1 MPLLSVIIPTYNVA
15 SKISKCLASL
25 DVLKTVIGDL
35 EVILVDDHSV
45 DDTYAVVCEYAS
57 SRDWVVPIRLDAN
70 NGTPSIPRNMG
81 LERATGE
88 FVFHLDPDDEILPA
102 GVAKEIEI
110 ARQWGADVVRAPLV
124 RDNGKTRTVMNRLND
139 WSDDLSRSE
148 RIEMVVK
155 NHSTTVCGVYRR
167 QFLIDNQ
174 IWWPSELRLAEDAI
188 FLYKSLSLG
197 KFAYSDEPDFV
208 YHVAVESGSASST
221 QQYQDRELSNHL
233 TAWSW
238 SSELLGSVGVD
249 YFALRGQVALSSAI
263 QNMIRFNRGGLSR
276 GKFDELRLFLQ
287 THRNAVDAFNYG
299 PRFSEICNFILEGR
313 YSEFLESIKL
323 RLLIAGYDLRF
334 ILPAIPELSK
344 FYQVRVD
351 EWSGH
356 DSHDEEVSRRLLNW
370 ADAIH
375 CEWMLGNA
383 VWYSQNKGARQSLQ
397 VRLHRFETSKEYG
410 HMLNREAVDKVITI
424 APGMFEETQ
433 RVFDFDRSKVAY
445 VPNYIKTESYIRS
458 DDPNKVFN
466 LVMVGSVP
474 IRKGYKRALVLLKS
488 LREIDPRYNLTVFGK
503 KAEELGWVYND
514 AEERRYFRNC
524 ERYIRQNG
532 LESAV
537 RFEGWVDTS
546 EALADKGFI
555 LSLSDAE
562 GSHVAAAE
570 GFAAGNI
577 TLLRP
582 WEGAEYMYPKKYIFD
597 RLVDM
602 RDFVLSC
609 RDFETFKAEAEE
621 GIEYVETR
629 YPMSRF
635 LELYSKNLPV
645 PYSVP

>member
-1 MPLLSVIIPTYNVA
+1 
-15 SKISKCLASL
+15 
-25 DVLKTVIGDL
+25 
-35 EVILVDDHSV
+35 
-45 DDTYAVVCEYAS
+45 
-57 SRDWVVPIRLDAN
+57 
-70 NGTPSIPRNMG
+70 
-81 LERATGE
+81 
-88 FVFHLDPDDEILPA
+88 
-102 GVAKEIEI
+102 
-110 ARQWGADVVRAPLV
+110 
-124 RDNGKTRTVMNRLND
+124 
-139 WSDDLSRSE
+139 
-148 RIEMVVK
+148 
-155 NHSTTVCGVYRR
+155 
-167 QFLIDNQ
+167 
-174 IWWPSELRLAEDAI
+174 
-188 FLYKSLSLG
+188 
-197 KFAYSDEPDFV
+197 
-208 YHVAVESGSASST
+208 
-221 QQYQDRELSNHL
+221 
-233 TAWSW
+233 
-238 SSELLGSVGVD
+238 
-249 YFALRGQVALSSAI
+249 
-263 QNMIRFNRGGLSR
+263 
-276 GKFDELRLFLQ
+276 
-287 THRNAVDAFNYG
+287 
-299 PRFSEICNFILEGR
+299 
-313 YSEFLESIKL
+313 
-323 RLLIAGYDLRF
+323 
-334 ILPAIPELSK
+334 
-344 FYQVRVD
+344 
-351 EWSGH
+351 
-356 DSHDEEVSRRLLNW
+356 
-370 ADAIH
+370 
-375 CEWMLGNA
+375 
-383 VWYSQNKGARQSLQ
+383 
-397 VRLHRFETSKEYG
+397 
-410 HMLNREAVDKVITI
+410 MLNREAVDKVITI